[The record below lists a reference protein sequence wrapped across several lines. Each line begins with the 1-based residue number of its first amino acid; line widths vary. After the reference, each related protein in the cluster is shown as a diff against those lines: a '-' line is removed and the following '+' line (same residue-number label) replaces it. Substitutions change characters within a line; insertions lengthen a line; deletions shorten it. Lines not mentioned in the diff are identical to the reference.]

1 MGGWK
6 HLRVG
11 SAGRQ
16 GKDALCNCCSFSWSR
31 AWAMLTL
38 FLQPRLQHQ
47 AGPEWAAVSSQ
58 PESEWGTVRDPV
70 VASILIWSRCNGCCC
85 TTQAHLICGMLCVL
99 TVLGLSC
106 TRFLRIALA
115 GKCLGA
121 GSLPVT
127 DTQWSRS
134 ATCPPPSRTTLG
146 ALHTTELPKGSAVA
160 GLQLNPPHS

>member
-1 MGGWK
+1 M
-6 HLRVG
+6 
-11 SAGRQ
+11 
-16 GKDALCNCCSFSWSR
+16 
-31 AWAMLTL
+31 
-38 FLQPRLQHQ
+38 
-47 AGPEWAAVSSQ
+47 
-58 PESEWGTVRDPV
+58 RDPV
-70 VASILIWSRCNGCCC
+70 VASISIWSRCNGCCC
-85 TTQAHLICGMLCVL
+85 TTQAPLIYGMLCLL

-160 GLQLNPPHS
+160 GLQLNPPHSSSSRCPRPASPTPLPVSPENTCTINHMPKLSLRLGFLESPGLR